1 MQCRCSQTDPRPGT
15 RPGGKCVFP
24 QFVQSDFGWSAAALL
39 KMGSACRCENAWEQT
54 VKNAKKTC
62 QDQCQCIARM
72 TAVYCT
78 HDRCY
83 FQAMSSTE
91 TEQSVKPFSVKSRNA
106 VRKSKPQP
114 KRYAARTPGVGR
126 KTSDDFSS
134 EFARKMSDATKY
146 HRGCPHCKFDCFK
159 KMQCCL
165 AGIVEWRKA
174 VKDLPP
180 TAEKELLWI
189 FRASRPLAKPPQPM
203 KRKRADVD
211 DSGQDGA
218 TTGTE
223 ESGPRTNNLARKK
236 MKRAVSDSGTE
247 TSHSEADGSDC
258 ESGDLQL
265 AGHAFPT
272 GARTARLRP
281 NQKQEEKR
289 VSCLQK

>member
-1 MQCRCSQTDPRPGT
+1 MHGNKLPRMQRKHVRT
-15 RPGGKCVFP
+15 
-24 QFVQSDFGWSAAALL
+24 SD
-39 KMGSACRCENAWEQT
+39 
-54 VKNAKKTC
+54 
-62 QDQCQCIARM
+62 IRM

-106 VRKSKPQP
+106 ARKSKPQP

-126 KTSDDFSS
+126 KTSDDFLN

-146 HRGCPHCKFDCFK
+146 HRGCPHCNFDCFK

-174 VKDLPP
+174 FKDLPP
-180 TAEKELLWI
+180 TAAEKELLWI

-211 DSGQDGA
+211 DSSQHGA

-236 MKRAVSDSGTE
+236 MKPSVSDSGTE
-247 TSHSEADGSDC
+247 TSHSEVDGSDC
-258 ESGDLQL
+258 ESGALQL
-265 AGHAFPT
+265 AGHAFST
-272 GARTARLRP
+272 GAGTARHRP

-289 VSCLQK
+289 VSYLQKQFERCVLANCVLANWSHTVLCHCCP